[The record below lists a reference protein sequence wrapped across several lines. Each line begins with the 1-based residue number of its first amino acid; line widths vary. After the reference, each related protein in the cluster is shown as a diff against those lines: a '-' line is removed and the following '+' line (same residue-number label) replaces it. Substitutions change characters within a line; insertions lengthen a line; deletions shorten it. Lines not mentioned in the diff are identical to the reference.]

1 MFQKIFVASMYI
13 LLVDSSS
20 LYWWWGIYSP
30 KITYNLYHM
39 YSLYQLMDEYDRSS
53 SCGWH
58 NGQWAFMIRALDS
71 NVFFGNVEILI
82 WIQCSQKQTSFLFES
97 YPNYCSINSR
107 SRSSIKWPLSRVKSI
122 RIVFNSILVFP
133 SLTLYMSDL

>member
-1 MFQKIFVASMYI
+1 MFQKIFVASMCI
-13 LLVDSSS
+13 LLDEE
-20 LYWWWGIYSP
+20 YTNKFSP
-30 KITYNLYHM
+30 TITYNLYHR
-39 YSLYQLMDEYDRSS
+39 YVKSHQLVDEYDRSS

-58 NGQWAFMIRALDS
+58 NGHWAFMIRALDS

-107 SRSSIKWPLSRVKSI
+107 SRSSIKWPLSRVKSS

>member
-1 MFQKIFVASMYI
+1 MCI
-13 LLVDSSS
+13 LRDGIKVRVE
-20 LYWWWGIYSP
+20 IYSP
-30 KITYNLYHM
+30 EITYDLYVKSPSISGSVWSQFKLWLTQWPVGIHGQ
-39 YSLYQLMDEYDRSS
+39 SSGLEY
-53 SCGWH
+53 
-58 NGQWAFMIRALDS
+58 
-71 NVFFGNVEILI
+71 VFGNVEILI

-107 SRSSIKWPLSRVKSI
+107 SRSSIKWPLSRVKSS